1 MTPRLKGLL
10 AAFGISILIL
20 VADKV
25 SESRDES
32 TVGFGEKPKRFHRGP
47 KVPKTRMK
55 AARQREQSRKDAET
69 YADSIR
75 LRPIPQTALSINGW
89 YRNPFTSDPIG
100 QHAIG
105 IGITNAPI
113 DEKIA
118 LLNNLEQYNVEII
131 TVEHNFVEKKR
142 DLIFDLITLHNYVRV
157 FTNISQWDDWYIK
170 KNNKILLSMMD
181 N

>member
-10 AAFGISILIL
+10 ADFGISILIL

-118 LLNNLEQYNVEII
+118 LLNNLEQYNVEIFL
-131 TVEHNFVEKKR
+131 EFGG
-142 DLIFDLITLHNYVRV
+142 
-157 FTNISQWDDWYIK
+157 
-170 KNNKILLSMMD
+170 NKIVEIDGKRFREGEYLNDILIEKIENRQITFRMGKIQVIKEVGG
-181 N
+181 